1 MRNAT
6 FKSAGVSP
14 LQLSSKRKIFRREVI
29 KIKCLFR
36 NLEDFQQPLLFTSS
50 RAKDMDG
57 NLLNQDLVYFADHAY
72 RNYKHY
78 VQARATNTQYILDV
92 VYINEKE
99 KNEHQSTASKSLK
112 EIKRLIFGA
121 LEKLLLHAQRIYK
134 DMYDKDVLHTCELHH
149 YLDFYSTL
157 LEVNEMFFQP

>member
-1 MRNAT
+1 
-6 FKSAGVSP
+6 
-14 LQLSSKRKIFRREVI
+14 
-29 KIKCLFR
+29 
-36 NLEDFQQPLLFTSS
+36 
-50 RAKDMDG
+50 MDG

-112 EIKRLIFGA
+112 EIKTIDIRRIRKASAARTTHL
-121 LEKLLLHAQRIYK
+121 QRH
-134 DMYDKDVLHTCELHH
+134 V
-149 YLDFYSTL
+149 
-157 LEVNEMFFQP
+157 